1 MCGLIILAWFN
12 IFHSQ
17 HYFDNPKYILT
28 TKLNSHRILLQPWN
42 SDSTLLHTVY
52 ILWSSL
58 LSIFPIL
65 YSILL
70 FPSSP
75 NSLLSKLL

>member
-12 IFHSQ
+12 IFYSQ

-52 ILWSSL
+52 ILLVFSSFYFPHSLFDSTFFPL
-58 LSIFPIL
+58 LPT
-65 YSILL
+65 L
-70 FPSSP
+70 F
-75 NSLLSKLL
+75 